1 MYDQPAQAE
10 FISTYVPVNF
20 DNLYKIGTTQASMI
34 QQAADNFYGQLQK
47 FGEFR
52 SPSTVDTQ
60 RYYDLTLDSAPIQGI
75 IQEAITNPN
84 ALKDPAFR
92 SRMNSVLNGVDYRS
106 LSLLRESADNLRQ
119 GLETRA
125 KMQALGQYNAGWD
138 DSNIPMYDTLG
149 TGQVFSDITPI
160 KWMSAN
166 ELSDPY
172 FNNLEASSLGPV
184 MKNGILYDRT
194 GISYNT
200 LYDIASARFNDLI
213 ATPQGQK
220 YYRDL
225 LRSNN
230 GNQDAARQAFIGMIA
245 DSQRDRI
252 RNIDT
257 VNPAFLANL
266 KAQNSSRRTSGSGS
280 IDPTNLVQ
288 RRDIWNATQRQ
299 VIAQGI
305 GGDYESWLKS
315 LNDPDLK
322 EDRQVAKN
330 LSESIALANQKSI
343 LVNAALS
350 RDPSNVQLQK
360 DALIAEAEANSFRNA
375 YLNSAMGSMA
385 RKTFKDA
392 YDGKLPSSIDITDR
406 NYNPEK
412 LLNAYNKALN
422 RISTSN
428 DIVSGDKGD
437 LALLTGGNYVQVETD
452 KGVKKD
458 VYEYSNSS
466 GMLSAPQMFELVT
479 GKGNR
484 KVRRR
489 DEWWSIFGDKHV
501 DADFGFDTALAT
513 GQFNDVQFE
522 PGTKQITR
530 DGRTF
535 FNGRVLIPVS
545 EAERVLGTGMGY
557 ALPFANQSTISALE
571 QHYDA
576 KKVTR
581 KDSDGNNVDYYAIDG
596 WKTSTALGQPNDVN
610 INASQLKNLG
620 SGTSMINTDIDVTR
634 NRQLLNLQ

>member
-149 TGQVFSDITPI
+149 TGKVFSDITPI

-172 FNNLEASSLGPV
+172 FNNLEPSSLGPV

-230 GNQDAARQAFIGMIA
+230 GNQDAAKQAFIGMIA
-245 DSQRDRI
+245 DSQRDRM
-252 RNIDT
+252 RNVDT
-257 VNPAFLANL
+257 VNPVFLANL
-266 KAQNSSRRTSGSGS
+266 KAQNSSRRTSGGDS

-305 GGDYESWLKS
+305 GGDYELWLKS

-322 EDRQVAKN
+322 EDQQVAKN

-350 RDPSNVQLQK
+350 RDPGNVQLQK
-360 DALIAEAEANSFRNA
+360 DAFIAEAEANSFRNA

-437 LALLTGGNYVQVETD
+437 LALLAGGNYVQVETD

-489 DEWWSIFGDKHV
+489 DELWSLVGDKHV

-557 ALPFANQSTISALE
+557 ALPFGNQSTISALE

-581 KDSDGNNVDYYAIDG
+581 KDSDGNDIDYYAIDG

-620 SGTSMINTDIDVTR
+620 SGTSMINADIDVTR